1 MPRRPKYDTKIRN
14 LLRSHAGMRATK
26 IAKYIEVPYSQAY
39 GILRRLQVEG
49 KVIKQGKAY
58 MNSDTKWQTVATQV
72 SATPIATAKPVEKSN
87 PKIDAL
93 KAELEYIR
101 TTVNNL
107 VQTGEYIKDRLKELG
122 A

>member
-1 MPRRPKYDTKIRN
+1 
-14 LLRSHAGMRATK
+14 MRAKK
-26 IAKYIEVPYSQAY
+26 IAESIGVRYSQTY
-39 GILRRLQVEG
+39 GILQRMEREG
-49 KVIKQGKAY
+49 KVIKQGMAY
-58 MNSDTKWQTVATQV
+58 INSDTKWKTVAMQV
-72 SATPIATAKPVEKSN
+72 SATPIAAAKPVEKSN